1 MRKRRWPILII
12 YVIAL
17 AVCAVLIY
25 IVPSVLGLFDATYV
39 AKHGS
44 IEVST
49 SVEAYVFRN
58 DKVYTADAAGT
69 VNRLV
74 PEGSLVKG
82 KSRIVELSGDGR
94 DGIENKY
101 EDILTQLGPGGTTIA
116 PNGVADKSGYVSYQ
130 IDGLENV
137 FSVRNIDNVNRS
149 TAQAMD
155 GYRPMEVQSGRCAVG
170 EPVFRIAGNGNW
182 HLLFWLN
189 NSEPI
194 PFDEGDYVTLVIDG
208 ERLDGRIVTV
218 KVGNEI
224 TRVEAST
231 NTFHT
236 KLMNDRKI
244 EFDIVT
250 AEADGII
257 LRSNSIIE
265 KDGVKGVLVRDKVGD
280 NQFKPVRIKADNGK
294 EAAVY
299 SDFFMDDNMQFV
311 ETVKTYDEVVSNPTE
326 EDIAAAV
333 DVNDK
338 YK

>member
-25 IVPSVLGLFDATYV
+25 VVPSVLGLFDATYV

-44 IEVST
+44 VVVST

-58 DKVYTADAAGT
+58 DKVYTADVAGT
-69 VNRLV
+69 INRLV
-74 PEGSLVKG
+74 PEGKLVKG
-82 KSRIVELSGDGR
+82 KSRIVELSGNGR
-94 DGIENKY
+94 EGMENKY
-101 EDILTQLGPGGTTIA
+101 EEILDRLGPRGTTVA
-116 PNGVADKSGYVSYQ
+116 QNGVADKSGYVSYQ

-137 FSVRNIDNVNRS
+137 FSVSNIDNVNRT
-149 TAQAMD
+149 TAESMD
-155 GYRPMEVQSGRCAVG
+155 GYHQMEVQSGRCAVG

-182 HLLFWLN
+182 HLLFWFSN
-189 NSEPI
+189 EEPL
-194 PFDEGDYVTLVIDG
+194 PFEEGDYVTLTIDG

-236 KLMNDRKI
+236 KLMNERKI
-244 EFDIVT
+244 EVGIIT

-257 LRSNSIIE
+257 LRSSSIVE

-280 NQFKPVRIKADNGK
+280 NQFKPIRIKADNGK
-294 EAAVY
+294 EAAV
-299 SDFFMDDNMQFV
+299 
-311 ETVKTYDEVVSNPTE
+311 
-326 EDIAAAV
+326 
-333 DVNDK
+333 
-338 YK
+338 